1 MESSKQRVTIAS
13 FALGYH
19 KVSFVSNVIWLLTV
33 VLCTKLKSNGKFCT
47 GLKGIE
53 RLECITMFTEVASQL
68 SGNLHLF
75 CTQLC
80 TVFRRTRRSK
90 KAYTGLPVAR
100 VTQKQKAL
108 NWVVLNC
115 TVTLLF
121 DAFLPLLF
129 PLCYVVCEFHRF
141 LPRG

>member
-1 MESSKQRVTIAS
+1 M
-13 FALGYH
+13 
-19 KVSFVSNVIWLLTV
+19 SFVSNVIWLLTV

-90 KAYTGLPVAR
+90 KSVHWVACGTCYTKTESTELGGIELHG
-100 VTQKQKAL
+100 
-108 NWVVLNC
+108 
-115 TVTLLF
+115 
-121 DAFLPLLF
+121 
-129 PLCYVVCEFHRF
+129 YVIV
-141 LPRG
+141 